1 MTQPFADDVKLFL
14 VRSAVICATGSVVGT
29 HTLSY
34 GLVCVCVRV
43 QGVLVFVI
51 CGSMCVW
58 CHSQDDRYEEEDLVE
73 ERILG
78 SSFSPGRNT
87 EVFELPDLEALF
99 MPSNMD
105 NSQMA
110 FKFKEVS
117 SWDLLCTYL
126 TSDSKLL
133 PVIFILLF
141 YCFKCDPC
149 LMFLLTA
156 AEHLPTF
163 EPTPFSK
170 LFLGVNIICVELLV
184 FAYDV
189 VKQHHNFCDIRQ
201 TIYPSRW
208 TRYLNIWFISTSKG
222 ALTLICLF

>member
-1 MTQPFADDVKLFL
+1 MTQPHTLTSQQSCSLMFADDVKLFL

-29 HTLSY
+29 HTHTLSY
-34 GLVCVCVRV
+34 GLVCVCACAGCD
-43 QGVLVFVI
+43 GVCNMWFHV
-51 CGSMCVW
+51 CVW

-117 SWDLLCTYL
+117 SLDLLCTFL
-126 TSDSKLL
+126 TSNSKLL
-133 PVIFILLF
+133 PVIFILLL
-141 YCFKCDPC
+141 YCFKCDPY
-149 LMFLLTA
+149 LMFLFTA
-156 AEHLPTF
+156 AEHLPNF
-163 EPTPFSK
+163 ETTPFSK
-170 LFLGVNIICVELLV
+170 LF
-184 FAYDV
+184 
-189 VKQHHNFCDIRQ
+189 
-201 TIYPSRW
+201 
-208 TRYLNIWFISTSKG
+208 
-222 ALTLICLF
+222 